1 MKTKEE
7 VLAMID
13 CMNGC
18 YTAAYTADINN
29 YNGSYTAYPVD
40 ALIDEDSE
48 EYLGSEEWQMTDFHK
63 APADLDVDVWA
74 QEFAEVHVNAFKD
87 SLFNGELYIASFW
100 HEEKG
105 LISLLIWD

>member
-48 EYLGSEEWQMTDFHK
+48 EYLGSEEWQMTEFYK
-63 APADLDVDVWA
+63 APANLDVDIWT
-74 QEFAEVHVNAFKD
+74 QEFSEEHVNAFKN
-87 SLFNGELYIASFW
+87 SLVNDDLYIASFV
-100 HEEKG
+100 HGEKG
-105 LISLLIWD
+105 LISLLIWE